1 MDGKK
6 ILKSSS
12 IIVQRVRSIFKSK
25 HVLWILFVLLLV
37 PITLRDTSDSPTVSA
52 SQITSLVI
60 GVAEWRQESGPF
72 IDVQENAYDMLNE
85 LITNAGLN
93 EVTAI
98 KLPVSLANA
107 SMADRV
113 AAEFGVDMILWG
125 WYDPVA
131 IRSYVDLADATDEN
145 GLANSLD
152 AFLKRG
158 GSTQT
163 IRVLKLL
170 SELDYNQT
178 GLYFCVPRWTP

>member
-6 ILKSSS
+6 SFKSSS
-12 IIVQRVRSIFKSK
+12 IIIQYLKTIFKAK
-25 HVLWILFVLLLV
+25 HLLWISFILLLV
-37 PITLRDTSDSPTVSA
+37 PITLNDTSDPAAVSA
-52 SQITSLVI
+52 SQITPLVI
-60 GVAEWRQESGPF
+60 GVAEWRQESGSF
-72 IDVQENAYDMLNE
+72 IDVQDNAYNTLNE
-85 LITNAGLN
+85 LIANAGLS
-93 EVTAI
+93 EVTVI
-98 KLPVSLANA
+98 KLPVSMANA
-107 SMADRV
+107 RMADEI
-113 AAEFGVDMILWG
+113 ATKYKVDMILWG

-131 IRSYVDLADATDEN
+131 VRSYVDLADATDEN
-145 GLANSLD
+145 GLSNSLD